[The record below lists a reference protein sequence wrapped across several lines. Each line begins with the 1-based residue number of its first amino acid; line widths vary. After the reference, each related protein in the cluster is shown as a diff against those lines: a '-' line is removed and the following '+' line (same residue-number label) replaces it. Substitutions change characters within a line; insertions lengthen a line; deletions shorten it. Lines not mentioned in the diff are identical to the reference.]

1 MLLSDLQ
8 PASFRGA
15 AFLVPKDS
23 FEDGRNTIDHLY
35 PDSSLHYMEDNGKHP
50 EEFSVTAILH
60 GANLPAKL
68 RRLKSALNTPGPGT
82 LKHPY
87 FGSKFVAVC
96 GPYKGERTDSNSGV
110 ITLEIKFKVTGPP
123 LTSLVSGISA
133 VVSSLAGSAVSAL
146 YAAFVTTYGQVE
158 SILSSR
164 DQIADAVTAIAS
176 STMSAFS
183 GSVIGSRLA
192 SDAAAYVDQ
201 PELLAERME
210 QMFQAPMDNEE
221 AYSPEQLVLAYRDV
235 MDAAGAEVD
244 LAAAIV
250 TTTFQ
255 LQARRQALM
264 TVAQWAEVNAFILL
278 CQSCAVRA
286 YRTSDEVEADEAD
299 LIRRWEEI
307 QERDLPEEITRR
319 VREIVIA
326 TSEVLRD
333 AAVRLPNTEVIQ
345 VNRLPAS
352 LVCYMLYDTDRDQQT
367 IVDLNPETNPIQMA
381 GSTTILM
388 VR

>member
-1 MLLSDLQ
+1 MLLADLQ

-15 AFLVPKDS
+15 SFLVPKDS

-35 PDSSLHYMEDNGKHP
+35 PDSSMHYMEDNGKHP

-96 GPYKGERTDSNSGV
+96 GPYKGERADANAGV

-123 LTSLVSGISA
+123 LTSLVSGVSA
-133 VVSSLAGSAVSAL
+133 VVSSLASSTVSAL
-146 YAAFVTTYGQVE
+146 YSTFVQTYGQVE
-158 SILSSR
+158 TILSSR
-164 DQIADAVTAIAS
+164 DQIADTISTIAS
-176 STMSAFS
+176 SAVSAFG
-183 GSVIGSRLA
+183 GSVVGSRLA
-192 SDAAAYVDQ
+192 DDAAAYVDQ
-201 PELLAERME
+201 PALLAERME

-221 AYSPEQLVLAYRDV
+221 TYTPEQLVLAYRET
-235 MDAAGAEVD
+235 MDAAGAEID
-244 LAAAIV
+244 LAAVIV

-255 LQARRQALM
+255 LQTRRQALM
-264 TVAQWAEVNAFILL
+264 TVAQWAQVNAFILL
-278 CQSCAVRA
+278 CQACAVRA
-286 YRTSDEVEADEAD
+286 YRTSDEVETDEAD

-307 QERDLPEEITRR
+307 QTLDLPEEVTRR

-333 AAVRLPNTEVIQ
+333 AAVRLPNTEVIE
-345 VNRLPAS
+345 VKRLPAS

-381 GSTTILM
+381 GPTTILM

>member
-15 AFLVPKDS
+15 SFLVPKDS

-35 PDSSLHYMEDNGKHP
+35 PDSSMHYMEDNGKHP

-60 GANLPAKL
+60 GPNLPAKL

-87 FGSKFVAVC
+87 FGSRFVAVC
-96 GPYKGERTDSNSGV
+96 GPYKGERADSNAGV

-123 LTSLVSGISA
+123 LTSLISGVSA
-133 VVSSLAGSAVSAL
+133 VVSSLAGSAITAL
-146 YAAFVTTYGQVE
+146 YASFVQTYGPVE
-158 SILSSR
+158 TLLSSR
-164 DQIADAVTAIAS
+164 DQIADTIDIIAS
-176 STMSAFS
+176 SVVSSFGGSA
-183 GSVIGSRLA
+183 IGTRLA
-192 SDAAAYVDQ
+192 DDAAAYVDQ
-201 PELLAERME
+201 PELLAERM
-210 QMFQAPMDNEE
+210 QGMYQSPMDNEE
-221 AYSPEQLVLAYRDV
+221 SYTAEQLVTAYREA

-244 LAAAIV
+244 LATAIV

-255 LQARRQALM
+255 LQTRRQALM

-278 CQSCAVRA
+278 CQSCAVRE
-286 YRTSDEVEADEAD
+286 YRTSEEVEVDEAD
-299 LIRRWEEI
+299 IIARWAEI
-307 QERDLPEEITRR
+307 QTRDLPEEVTRR
-319 VREIVIA
+319 VREIVTA

-333 AAVRLPNTEVIQ
+333 AAVRLPNTETIE
-345 VNRLPAS
+345 VNRLPTS

-381 GSTTILM
+381 GPTTILM